1 MYNNMRSRQRND
13 WLCFKLSIFI
23 KGDIIMGNE
32 STISTMILLMVYIL
46 VLVFVFVLSIAMWI
60 AMQYPFY
67 RMAKRQ
73 GIENAWLV
81 FVPWGNYYI
90 TLKLSPREFNLFNL
104 IKFENRSKAF
114 ILFIIATAIYIV
126 LILPM
131 SLLSMIPILGWLIF
145 LLYIMAY
152 LLISYSIM
160 WRMYY
165 DVLITYGM
173 EEHAMWVS
181 ILGIFVPIVITVF
194 AYMIMNKEP
203 DMYA

>member
-1 MYNNMRSRQRND
+1 MND
-13 WLCFKLSIFI
+13 
-23 KGDIIMGNE
+23 
-32 STISTMILLMVYIL
+32 STIALGIVIMIYAITFIV
-46 VLVFVFVLSIAMWI
+46 SIAMWI
-60 AMQYPFY
+60 AMEYPFY

-73 GIENAWLV
+73 GIENAWLA
-81 FVPWGNYYI
+81 FIPWGNYYI
-90 TLKLSPREFNLFNL
+90 TLKLSPRRFNLFNL

-114 ILFIIATAIYIV
+114 ILFIIATAVYIV

-131 SLLSMIPILGWLIF
+131 SLLAMIPILGWLIF
-145 LLYIMAY
+145 MLYIMAY
-152 LLISYSIM
+152 LAISYAIM

-173 EEHAMWVS
+173 KEQAMWVS
-181 ILGIFVPIVITVF
+181 ILGVFVPIVITVF

>member
-1 MYNNMRSRQRND
+1 MENESLFALGFVLIIYA
-13 WLCFKLSIFI
+13 LIFILSI
-23 KGDIIMGNE
+23 G
-32 STISTMILLMVYIL
+32 
-46 VLVFVFVLSIAMWI
+46 MWI
-60 AMQYPFY
+60 AMQFPFY

-114 ILFIIATAIYIV
+114 IVFIIATAVYIA

-131 SLLSMIPILGWLIF
+131 SLLAMIPILGWLIF
-145 LLYIMAY
+145 ILYIMAY
-152 LLISYSIM
+152 LAISYGIM

-173 EEHAMWVS
+173 KEHAMWVS
-181 ILGIFVPIVITVF
+181 ILGVFVPIVITVF

>member
-1 MYNNMRSRQRND
+1 MRSRQRND

-173 EEHAMWVS
+173 KEHAMWVS

>member
-1 MYNNMRSRQRND
+1 MENESLFALGFVLIIYA
-13 WLCFKLSIFI
+13 LIFILSI
-23 KGDIIMGNE
+23 G
-32 STISTMILLMVYIL
+32 
-46 VLVFVFVLSIAMWI
+46 MWI
-60 AMQYPFY
+60 AMQFPFY

-114 ILFIIATAIYIV
+114 IVFIIATAVYIA

-131 SLLSMIPILGWLIF
+131 SLLAMIPILGWLIF
-145 LLYIMAY
+145 ILYIMAY
-152 LLISYSIM
+152 LAISYGIM

-173 EEHAMWVS
+173 KEHAMWVS
-181 ILGIFVPIVITVF
+181 ILGVFVPIVITVF
-194 AYMIMNKEP
+194 TYMIMNKEP

>member
-1 MYNNMRSRQRND
+1 
-13 WLCFKLSIFI
+13 
-23 KGDIIMGNE
+23 MGND
-32 STISTMILLMVYIL
+32 STIALGIVIMIYGIT
-46 VLVFVFVLSIAMWI
+46 FIFSIALWI

-73 GIENAWLV
+73 GIENAWLT
-81 FVPWGNYYI
+81 FIPWGNYYI

-104 IKFENRSKAF
+104 VKFEKRSKAF
-114 ILFIIATAIYIV
+114 IVFIIATAVYIA

-131 SLLSMIPILGWLIF
+131 SLLSMIPILGVLIF
-145 LLYIMAY
+145 LVYITAY
-152 LLISYSIM
+152 LLVSYSIM

-173 EEHAMWVS
+173 KDHAMWAS
-181 ILGIFVPIVITVF
+181 IVGVFVPVVIIVF
-194 AYMIMNKEP
+194 AYMIMNNEP

>member
-1 MYNNMRSRQRND
+1 
-13 WLCFKLSIFI
+13 
-23 KGDIIMGNE
+23 MGNE

-173 EEHAMWVS
+173 KEHAMWVS

>member
-173 EEHAMWVS
+173 KEHAMWVS